1 LLAEVKHPFLQK
13 QVLRMMLD
21 VVNADHKLSGGEAVL
36 IAEAMRFW
44 GIDLYEVSDNSISDS
59 GSHKGDPA
67 KPTHVQH

>member
-1 LLAEVKHPFLQK
+1 
-13 QVLRMMLD
+13 
-21 VVNADHKLSGGEAVL
+21 VNADHKLSGGEAVL

-44 GIDLYEVSDNSISDS
+44 GIDLYEVSDNSISGS